1 MGLCLLWKFVA
12 VVTGETI
19 MRSAF
24 WERTKN
30 LFVIVI
36 GVAALALSGCSGD
49 DGDDGRDG
57 AQGGT
62 GPVGQACWDLNNNGI
77 GDLPE
82 EDTNGDGVVDVLDCR
97 APITNVGG
105 ADISNPDILNRIEGF
120 EAEIT
125 SVSIES
131 PPVVDFTLKTANGI
145 SAVGLG
151 EAGEVRAMISKL
163 NPAAGGLPE
172 NYESYF
178 NTIEEGGAPNV
189 IEKALHAANDRG
201 GELVDNGDGSYT
213 YTFANDPTTG
223 EAIEGA
229 VAVPVEW
236 EPDLTHAI
244 GLEIRVENDDGVD
257 LDPPNPVVHIIP
269 STGADS
275 DMTKAIA
282 ATADCNSCHEKLAFH
297 GNHRQTTPYC
307 QTCHNPYTRDQN
319 GGELV
324 DLAYMTHSIHAS
336 SVRAGQETTE
346 GEYSYI
352 VYGFN
357 DSLNDFSEVTYPQST
372 LYCENCH
379 EAGEDTPDGDA
390 WLTTATAEACGGCH
404 VAGLKASAP
413 DATTGLS
420 TYRYAH
426 SPENFPSGF
435 EQPSG
440 TCVNCHGTGLF
451 VDTLEAHIKGARL
464 ERDLGENFVYE
475 ILRVEN
481 SAPGQR
487 PVVRFLVSD
496 PDGNPYDIVNDP
508 EFGDGA
514 SLTVDIAWDTDDYYN
529 EGSGSTG
536 DGSGPPGQPVG
547 IPLATLKTDA
557 VRQSNGAYDI
567 TSPIA
572 IPADI
577 TGNVVVGLEGHPV
590 VAVEGEE
597 EPVEAAP
604 VSIVFPTDPNGPF
617 RGEGRPEL
625 VDQESCNNCH
635 EFLAFH
641 GNNRN
646 NNAQQCILCHT
657 ADATDVRRRQLAGVD
672 WNNPDPTDG
681 RGEQSVAM
689 GYMLHSLHRSNIV
702 LYGFAFVPGVG
713 VSGGPND
720 FTEVTYPGELA
731 NCNAC
736 HVDDSYYGARSTAR
750 AITVGTGADR
760 AISADDE
767 AITPTTAACYACH
780 TDDNSAAHML
790 SNGGYIADGDPATV
804 EAVLK
809 GDLGSNAAT
818 TESCG
823 TCHGQGRIAD
833 VGVAHGLAD

>member
-1 MGLCLLWKFVA
+1 
-12 VVTGETI
+12 

-24 WERTKN
+24 SQRTTN
-30 LFVIVI
+30 LFVIIV
-36 GVAALALSGCSGD
+36 GVAALALSGC
-49 DGDDGRDG
+49 DGDDGNDGRDG
-57 AQGGT
+57 PPGDT
-62 GPVGQACWDLNNNGI
+62 GSAGQACWDLNNNGI
-77 GDLPE
+77 GDLPD

-97 APITNVGG
+97 APGADVGG
-105 ADISNPDILNRIEGF
+105 ADLGNPEILNSITGL

-125 SVSIES
+125 GVAIAS
-131 PPVVDFTLKTANGI
+131 PPVVDFTLKTAGGTPVVN
-145 SAVGLG
+145 LG
-151 EAGEVRAMISKL
+151 EAGEVRATIAKL
-163 NPAAGGLPE
+163 NPAADGLPE

-189 IEKALHAANDRG
+189 IEKALHAANDSG

-223 EAIEGA
+223 EVIEGA

-236 EPDLTHAI
+236 EPDLTHAV

-257 LDPPNPVVHIIP
+257 LDPPNPVVHVIP
-269 STGADS
+269 STGGAA

-282 ATADCNSCHEKLAFH
+282 ATADCNSCHEKLAIH

-352 VYGFN
+352 VYGFR

-379 EAGEDTPDGDA
+379 EAGEDTPDGDV

-404 VAGLKASAP
+404 VSGLRTSEP
-413 DATTGLS
+413 DPTTGLS
-420 TYRYAH
+420 TYSYEH
-426 SPENFPSGF
+426 QGVGLGEVPSGA
-435 EQPSG
+435 
-440 TCVNCHGTGLF
+440 CVSCHGTNGF
-451 VDTLEAHIKGARL
+451 IDTREVHIKGARL
-464 ERDLGENFVYE
+464 ERDLGEQFVFE
-475 ILRVEN
+475 ILRVEG

-487 PVVRFLVSD
+487 PVVRFRVSR
-496 PDGNPYDIVNDP
+496 PDGTPYDIVNDP
-508 EFGDGA
+508 EFGAGA

-536 DGSGPPGQPVG
+536 EDGSGPPGQPVG
-547 IPLATLKTDA
+547 IGLAELKASA
-557 VRQSNGAYDI
+557 VPQSNGSYDI
-567 TSPIA
+567 TSPVA
-572 IPADI
+572 IPEGI

-590 VAVEGEE
+590 VQVAGED

-604 VSIVFPTDPNGPF
+604 VSIVFPTDPDGPF

-657 ADATDVRRRQLAGVD
+657 ADATDVRRRQLAGID

-689 GYMLHSLHRSNIV
+689 GYMLHSLHRSNVV

-720 FTEVTYPGELA
+720 FTEVTYPGDLA

-760 AISADDE
+760 AVSADDE

-780 TDDNSAAHML
+780 TDDASAAHMV

-809 GDLGSNAAT
+809 GDLGSTPAT

-823 TCHGQGRIAD
+823 TCHGEGGIAD
-833 VGVAHGLAD
+833 VGVAHGLKD